1 MAEGPRDIHDSGFK
15 LLFDHADMVRD
26 LLRGFVPADIVGDFD
41 FASLEPFPTD
51 YVGNGLRQS
60 RSDRVWRVRFRA
72 AGSQEW
78 LYLLLLLEF
87 QSTADRYMA
96 VRVLSYTAQTW
107 LKLIR
112 SGDLMS
118 DGRLPPVL
126 PVVIYNG
133 SPRWSAPLEVREA
146 VAEVGSGLAPFQP
159 RQRYLLLDQGA
170 LDVETLPSGNLV
182 SAQVGLGR
190 APVPDVPAALGR
202 IGALL
207 SEPRHGSLRRA
218 FAEMARQLVS
228 RSRTAGSQAGLV
240 ESLRE
245 LAQAGDL
252 NAMASTLGER
262 IDEYVEE
269 KVAEKAAERHK
280 QVLAQGLAQGR
291 EEEREEAL
299 ERELRHERAMLSRLA
314 ARKFGAGTA
323 TRLEALLERIDDPER
338 FVRIGEDVI
347 DCATGAELLARVE
360 GAVGHA

>member
-26 LLRGFVPADIVGDFD
+26 LLRGFVPADIVDDFD
-41 FASLEPFPTD
+41 FNSLEPLSPD
-51 YVGNGLRQS
+51 HVGDDLRQS

-112 SGDLMS
+112 GGDLMS
-118 DGRLPPVL
+118 DGGLPPVL

-133 SPRWSAPLEVREA
+133 SSRWSAPLEVREA
-146 VAEVGSGLAPFQP
+146 VAEVGPGLAPFQP

-190 APVPDVPAALGR
+190 AAVPDVPAALGR

-218 FAEMARQLVS
+218 FAEMARQLVG
-228 RSRTAGSQAGLV
+228 RSRTAGSQPGLV

-269 KVAEKAAERHK
+269 KVEEKVAERAAERHE
-280 QVLAQGLAQGR
+280 QGLALG
-291 EEEREEAL
+291 L
-299 ERELRHERAMLSRLA
+299 ERGLRHERAMLSRQA
-314 ARKFGAGTA
+314 ARKFGGETA
-323 TRLEALLERIDDPER
+323 ARLEALLERIDDPER

-347 DCATGAELLARVE
+347 DCATGAELLARV
-360 GAVGHA
+360 AGHA

>member
-1 MAEGPRDIHDSGFK
+1 MADNPRDIHDSGFK

-51 YVGNGLRQS
+51 HVGDGLRQS
-60 RSDRVWRVRFRA
+60 RSDRVWRVRFRV

-146 VAEVGSGLAPFQP
+146 VAEAGPGLAPFQP
-159 RQRYLLLDQGA
+159 RQRY
-170 LDVETLPSGNLV
+170 SN
-182 SAQVGLGR
+182 S
-190 APVPDVPAALGR
+190 
-202 IGALL
+202 
-207 SEPRHGSLRRA
+207 H
-218 FAEMARQLVS
+218 
-228 RSRTAGSQAGLV
+228 
-240 ESLRE
+240 
-245 LAQAGDL
+245 
-252 NAMASTLGER
+252 
-262 IDEYVEE
+262 
-269 KVAEKAAERHK
+269 
-280 QVLAQGLAQGR
+280 
-291 EEEREEAL
+291 
-299 ERELRHERAMLSRLA
+299 
-314 ARKFGAGTA
+314 FG
-323 TRLEALLERIDDPER
+323 P
-338 FVRIGEDVI
+338 
-347 DCATGAELLARVE
+347 
-360 GAVGHA
+360 

>member
-1 MAEGPRDIHDSGFK
+1 MANKPRDIHDSGFK

-26 LLRGFVPADIVGDFD
+26 LLRGFVPADIVDDFD
-41 FASLEPFPTD
+41 FNSLEPLSPD
-51 YVGNGLRQS
+51 HVGDDLRQS

-112 SGDLMS
+112 GGDLMS
-118 DGRLPPVL
+118 DGGLPPVL

-133 SPRWSAPLEVREA
+133 SSRWSAPLEVREA
-146 VAEVGSGLAPFQP
+146 VAEVGPGLAPFQP

-190 APVPDVPAALGR
+190 AAVPDVPAALGR

-218 FAEMARQLVS
+218 FAEMARQLVG
-228 RSRTAGSQAGLV
+228 RSRTAGSQPGLV

-269 KVAEKAAERHK
+269 KAAERHK
-280 QVLAQGLAQGR
+280 QGIAQGLERG
-291 EEEREEAL
+291 REEAL

-314 ARKFGAGTA
+314 ARKFGGETA
-323 TRLEALLERIDDPER
+323 ARLEALLERIDDPER

-360 GAVGHA
+360 GAAGHA

>member
-51 YVGNGLRQS
+51 HVGNDLRQS

-126 PVVIYNG
+126 PMVVYNG

-146 VAEVGSGLAPFQP
+146 VAEVGPGLAPFQP

-170 LDVETLPSGNLV
+170 LDVETLPPGNLV
-182 SAQVGLGR
+182 SAQVWLG
-190 APVPDVPAALGR
+190 
-202 IGALL
+202 
-207 SEPRHGSLRRA
+207 
-218 FAEMARQLVS
+218 S
-228 RSRTAGSQAGLV
+228 RAGSGCACGIGPH
-240 ESLRE
+240 R
-245 LAQAGDL
+245 G
-252 NAMASTLGER
+252 
-262 IDEYVEE
+262 
-269 KVAEKAAERHK
+269 VA
-280 QVLAQGLAQGR
+280 V
-291 EEEREEAL
+291 
-299 ERELRHERAMLSRLA
+299 
-314 ARKFGAGTA
+314 GTA
-323 TRLEALLERIDDPER
+323 SREPPSGFCGDGASAGEPEPDSGVAGRPGGESAGVGASGGFERDGIDAWGTHR
-338 FVRIGEDVI
+338 RICRGES
-347 DCATGAELLARVE
+347 CGESRGETQASPCTGPCT
-360 GAVGHA
+360 GS